1 MDVIAAAY
9 NAKLRELGIY
19 EEEVAR
25 VAEEAAAAA
34 PLNVEAT
41 VEDAVASR

>member
-19 EEEVAR
+19 EEEAAR
-25 VAEEAAAAA
+25 AVKEAAAAA